1 MITIQVIPNSVL
13 SYKPIAN
20 AIYDYDII
28 ANKNTYE

>member
-13 SYKPIAN
+13 SDKPIAN

-28 ANKNTYE
+28 ANKSIYE